1 MSDSDSRPSVRL
13 LVIALPYPLC
23 TRRFASDAIRY
34 YSTRPGAF
42 AAGSSAPE
50 SLPLRGERRAYQVH
64 GKPLYEHAL
73 LFDTGGPVSPSL
85 NDDSV
90 LPSSQLTLSATTVL
104 VISVLN
110 HTACS
115 LAVYASQWRLPDTM
129 QHSLP
134 AGG

>member
-1 MSDSDSRPSVRL
+1 M
-13 LVIALPYPLC
+13 
-23 TRRFASDAIRY
+23 
-34 YSTRPGAF
+34 
-42 AAGSSAPE
+42 
-50 SLPLRGERRAYQVH
+50 
-64 GKPLYEHAL
+64 YEHAL

-115 LAVYASQWRLPDTM
+115 LAVYASQCRLPDTT